1 MTGMCL
7 EGFWKV
13 FGGCLK
19 GAKSGQVKPDQVKT
33 GQFNMGHVRS
43 GQFRTGQVR
52 TGKVRTGQV
61 RTGQVLLLFS
71 SESKDKFLSQIS
83 TENWAWGLGLDFDN
97 FTKRKGLG
105 YK

>member
-1 MTGMCL
+1 M
-7 EGFWKV
+7 

-52 TGKVRTGQV
+52 TGQV

-71 SESKDKFLSQIS
+71 SQSKDKFLSQIS